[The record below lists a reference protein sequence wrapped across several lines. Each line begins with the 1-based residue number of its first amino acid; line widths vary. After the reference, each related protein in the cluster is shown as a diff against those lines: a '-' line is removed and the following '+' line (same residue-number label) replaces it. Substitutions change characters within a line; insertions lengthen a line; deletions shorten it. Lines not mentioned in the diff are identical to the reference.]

1 MRGRGSG
8 CPVARP
14 EAKDAFGE
22 PCSVAPGPASL
33 VYLSPAIPGCAS
45 GGPGPSTV
53 GAFLCAPGGAVAAR
67 GRRSRK
73 GLSGKDAAPQ
83 EEARQWPLFCAATA
97 AALRESTRKWELGL
111 QAAHGEVQGATPE
124 TKPRG
129 RAPAQGRGERGLP
142 ETGAPH
148 GLTSRLPRFEI
159 PRPFKATAAATNR
172 RR

>member
-1 MRGRGSG
+1 MRGRGAG
-8 CPVARP
+8 CPPGRP
-14 EAKDAFGE
+14 EAEDAFGK

-33 VYLSPAIPGCAS
+33 VHLSPASPGCAA
-45 GGPGPSTV
+45 GGPGPRTV
-53 GAFLCAPGGAVAAR
+53 GAFLCAPRGADAAR
-67 GRRSRK
+67 GPRSRK
-73 GLSGKDAAPQ
+73 GLSGKDAAPL

-129 RAPAQGRGERGLP
+129 RAPAQGRGERGLLA
-142 ETGAPH
+142 TVAPH

-159 PRPFKATAAATNR
+159 LRPFKATAAATNR